1 MHPDVRCD
9 IARPDQLDH
18 VHGRRVAALP
28 ALSAFQRG
36 FGTLSGVF
44 GVDLRRATRPRF
56 GAHGGIPG
64 NESAGTGV
72 ELLRCVSQL
81 DTLDRAPRRCSD
93 LRLSDV
99 PSSVQ
104 DFVERHE
111 EDHRRQ
117 LTLRL
122 V

>member
-56 GAHGGIPG
+56 
-64 NESAGTGV
+64 
-72 ELLRCVSQL
+72 
-81 DTLDRAPRRCSD
+81 DRAPRRCSD

>member
-1 MHPDVRCD
+1 MRKSSWTLSIVPRGD
-9 IARPDQLDH
+9 DQNVYLVVDD
-18 VHGRRVAALP
+18 HGRHGRVFRQADLEDTDLKTVIFDLLDGQYKSPIRVVAFNT
-28 ALSAFQRG
+28 AQGWSQDVSAMIAQ
-36 FGTLSGVF
+36 
-44 GVDLRRATRPRF
+44 
-56 GAHGGIPG
+56 
-64 NESAGTGV
+64 
-72 ELLRCVSQL
+72 EL
-81 DTLDRAPRRCSD
+81 RRCSD

>member
-1 MHPDVRCD
+1 MHPDVRRD
-9 IARPDQLDH
+9 LARPGQLDH

-36 FGTLSGVF
+36 FGTLAGVF
-44 GVDLRRATRPRF
+44 GVDLRRATRPR
-56 GAHGGIPG
+56 
-64 NESAGTGV
+64 
-72 ELLRCVSQL
+72 C
-81 DTLDRAPRRCSD
+81 
-93 LRLSDV
+93 DV